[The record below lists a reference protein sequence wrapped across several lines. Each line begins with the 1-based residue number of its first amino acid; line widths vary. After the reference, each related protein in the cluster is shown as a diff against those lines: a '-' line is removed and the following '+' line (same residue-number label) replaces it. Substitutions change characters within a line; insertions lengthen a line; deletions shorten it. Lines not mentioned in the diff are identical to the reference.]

1 MGYDNRGNP
10 GTQAHCAAHIAR
22 FLEGQFA
29 VLDAA
34 GQVVA
39 CSTDFRTSAV
49 DFNAFEHR
57 YIDAVAGN
65 WLSRHDPQGEWF
77 YGVDIGVLPAYRRHD
92 LARRL

>member
-1 MGYDNRGNP
+1 
-10 GTQAHCAAHIAR
+10 
-22 FLEGQFA
+22 
-29 VLDAA
+29 
-34 GQVVA
+34 VVA

-65 WLSRHDPQGEWF
+65 WLSRHDPQGEGF